1 MKYLFTEKCINFRLS
16 LSLLLLV
23 REKKKLLS
31 RMQMTKH
38 GNNATNVVNIHKHK
52 RGSFVGCSIFVI
64 KPYLLTVG
72 LIVVR
77 IAWFSCNKHLTFN
90 FPEHLRLAFSSKWKA
105 REHGMEMKK
114 EEKKITR
121 CSSHWIFT
129 RFRGCWYTV
138 HVYIVFYVC
147 LCAYVW
153 TKWAQAMAIPKP
165 YGGNCYAKKKYSQS
179 ELRTKNIQENT
190 KNMHV
195 TKNPLNRVEK
205 G

>member
-1 MKYLFTEKCINFRLS
+1 MKWRNRSHNYGISPYCEMHQFPLEFVLISEREEKNLS
-16 LSLLLLV
+16 W
-23 REKKKLLS
+23 
-31 RMQMTKH
+31 MQMTKH

-114 EEKKITR
+114 EEKKTYTMLIT
-121 CSSHWIFT
+121 
-129 RFRGCWYTV
+129 
-138 HVYIVFYVC
+138 
-147 LCAYVW
+147 L
-153 TKWAQAMAIPKP
+153 
-165 YGGNCYAKKKYSQS
+165 
-179 ELRTKNIQENT
+179 NIHT
-190 KNMHV
+190 FSR
-195 TKNPLNRVEK
+195 LLI
-205 G
+205 